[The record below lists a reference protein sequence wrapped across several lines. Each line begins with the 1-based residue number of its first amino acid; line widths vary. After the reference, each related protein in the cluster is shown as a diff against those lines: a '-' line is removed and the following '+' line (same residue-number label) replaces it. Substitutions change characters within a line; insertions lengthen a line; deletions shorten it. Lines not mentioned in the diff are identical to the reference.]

1 MSQAG
6 VFPTAILPPGTVV
19 ETLTGN
25 TGGAVGPN
33 GSDNINIVGDGT
45 TIEVTGN
52 PGTNTLTISSLSTGA
67 NSFPTDSGTATP
79 IAGVLNIHGGMGI
92 EVTGTSN
99 TVTIQSTGI
108 FYTYINVTTSPYFVL
123 DTDVYLSVD
132 TSTIPITI
140 LLPDDALLGEPYI
153 IKDRTGNAATHNIS
167 VTTVSDITT
176 IDGVTSFII
185 DTAFQSVSIVGN
197 GTTYEIY

>member
-1 MSQAG
+1 
-6 VFPTAILPPGTVV
+6 
-19 ETLTGN
+19 
-25 TGGAVGPN
+25 
-33 GSDNINIVGDGT
+33 
-45 TIEVTGN
+45 
-52 PGTNTLTISSLSTGA
+52 
-67 NSFPTDSGTATP
+67 
-79 IAGVLNIHGGMGI
+79 MGI
-92 EVTGTSN
+92 EVSGAGN
-99 TVTIQSTGI
+99 TVTVRSTGV
-108 FYTYINVTTSPYFVL
+108 FYTYINVNTSPYFVL

-132 TSTIPITI
+132 TSAIPITI

-176 IDGVTSFII
+176 IDGVTSFIM